1 MQERE
6 ITNQLVTSRYRIV
19 WGATNVISGVTC
31 FGKNTKMA
39 VILIHLTNNFWA
51 TFLNCQAPFGKFKE
65 ILDQLVAEG

>member
-1 MQERE
+1 MSSVGSPALE
-6 ITNQLVTSRYRIV
+6 
-19 WGATNVISGVTC
+19 
-31 FGKNTKMA
+31 KNTKMA